1 MEPYI
6 ILAIIAMLAYG
17 VTAILYKIAPNI
29 DAVSLTFFSSLSLTV
44 ITFIVWLLNTKKE
57 MSIKGVGVAAIAGL
71 VAALAFIT
79 YITAIKSGKVSIAS
93 TLRGLSFGVTVL
105 LAVLFLGEKITL
117 VKALGMG
124 FAVIAIILLSL

>member
-1 MEPYI
+1 
-6 ILAIIAMLAYG
+6 
-17 VTAILYKIAPNI
+17 YKFAPNL

-44 ITFIVWLLNTKKE
+44 FTFIVWILNTKKE